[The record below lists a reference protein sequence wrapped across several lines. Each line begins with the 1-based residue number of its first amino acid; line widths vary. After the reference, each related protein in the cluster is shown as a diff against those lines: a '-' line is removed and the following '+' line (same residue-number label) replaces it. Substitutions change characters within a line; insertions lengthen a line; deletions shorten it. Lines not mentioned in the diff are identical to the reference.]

1 MATSVIATDQ
11 THFAWSDL
19 VDDLNR
25 LLRLRTTPIG
35 MKLFERREDMEA
47 IPKIRR
53 PSAIHTTDQI
63 VGQAARNGWTVGITA
78 EDLVGAQCSTVIGLH
93 PRSDEWLSGQEHGR
107 RVVFESRR
115 VERAPARDGR
125 GAVRTVRSD
134 GREPAGGRAAD
145 PPDICLIYATPAQ
158 MILFINGLQWT
169 GYKKLN
175 WGCVGE
181 SACADSWGRALA
193 TGEPSLSIPCFAERR
208 YGGVMED
215 ELLMAL
221 PPAFLPKVVAGLD
234 ALSRNGLRYP
244 IAPYGVNSDARAGHG
259 SQLSGSEAG
268 FGVSAPL
275 RGRWAMATSLSALQ
289 ADITTLAVDAIVNAA
304 NASLLGG
311 GGVDGAIHRAA
322 GPELLHECRQIGGCR
337 TGDAKLTNGYRLPA
351 KYVIHTVGP
360 VWRGG
365 TQGEPELLASCYRR
379 SLELAASRGVVS
391 IALPS
396 ISTGLY
402 GYPIDRAAEVA
413 VSTVRRATQQSASIA
428 EVIFCC
434 FSAADLS
441 VYQRLL
447 AE

>member
-11 THFAWSDL
+11 TNFAWSDL

-93 PRSDEWLSGQEHGR
+93 PRSDEWLSGKNMAGVWFSNREESSAHQHAMDVVPFGR
-107 RVVFESRR
+107 YEAMAVSPL
-115 VERAPARDGR
+115 AAGR
-125 GAVRTVRSD
+125 LT
-134 GREPAGGRAAD
+134 

-221 PPAFLPKVVAGLD
+221 PPD
-234 ALSRNGLRYP
+234 
-244 IAPYGVNSDARAGHG
+244 
-259 SQLSGSEAG
+259 
-268 FGVSAPL
+268 VSAE
-275 RGRWAMATSLSALQ
+275 
-289 ADITTLAVDAIVNAA
+289 
-304 NASLLGG
+304 GG
-311 GGVDGAIHRAA
+311 
-322 GPELLHECRQIGGCR
+322 
-337 TGDAKLTNGYRLPA
+337 
-351 KYVIHTVGP
+351 
-360 VWRGG
+360 
-365 TQGEPELLASCYRR
+365 
-379 SLELAASRGVVS
+379 
-391 IALPS
+391 
-396 ISTGLY
+396 
-402 GYPIDRAAEVA
+402 
-413 VSTVRRATQQSASIA
+413 RRARRAVA
-428 EVIFCC
+428 
-434 FSAADLS
+434 
-441 VYQRLL
+441 
-447 AE
+447 